1 MAGSRASADGD
12 GDGDGDDF
20 LMNISAMGYRSLDLG
35 EPVYAGVQC

>member
-12 GDGDGDDF
+12 NF